1 MKEDGERNPSGDT
14 ADGAAV
20 LPPPPSDV
28 PAPPN
33 ESEPAPADTP
43 PPAAE
48 LPALLPVEPAPDTAA
63 PEADAPAAP
72 PPSPVAHAAPRHAL
86 LPGRGADLAAF
97 VASRVGGALLTLAI
111 ATGILWLALPA
122 GALPDLSPLAEHLA
136 VTLPLLG
143 LALLVALV
151 MGGALGLA
159 RLFLGRATGRLVGG
173 LGLLTTGLSPL
184 LLALV
189 LVLVVAGVLG
199 WLPPGGFVPW
209 QQDVLG
215 ALASLTLPALALG
228 LPLGLL
234 AAQALGDATRPIL
247 ARGEIERGAETGLP
261 RRRALWQLVLP
272 EALPDALGRLV
283 VPLSLLPP
291 LTLVVEAVFY
301 LPGLSRSV
309 LGPLAARDAGG
320 LLAGLVVLAALVVL
334 CRLVLELCRGLLDP
348 RLTDRK

>member
-1 MKEDGERNPSGDT
+1 MKEDGERDPSGDK

-20 LPPPPSDV
+20 LLPAPADV
-28 PAPPN
+28 PAPTN
-33 ESEPAPADTP
+33 ESAPAPPDSP
-43 PPAAE
+43 PAAAE
-48 LPALLPVEPAPDTAA
+48 LPALLPVAPGSDTAV
-63 PEADAPAAP
+63 PETDAPVGRP
-72 PPSPVAHAAPRHAL
+72 PGPVAHAAPPHAL

-97 VASRVGGALLTLAI
+97 VASRVGSTLLTLLLAV
-111 ATGILWLALPA
+111 GLLWLALPA
-122 GALPDLSPLAEHLA
+122 GALPELSPLAEGLA
-136 VTLPLLG
+136 VTLPLMG

-151 MGGALGLA
+151 IGGTLGLA
-159 RLFLGRATGRLVGG
+159 RLFLGGATGWLVGG
-173 LGLLTTGLSPL
+173 LGLLATGLSPL

-209 QQDVLG
+209 QQDVAG
-215 ALASLTLPALALG
+215 ALASLTLPTLALG
-228 LPLGLL
+228 LPLALL
-234 AAQALGDATRPIL
+234 AAQALVDAAAPIM
-247 ARGEIERGAETGLP
+247 ARGEIERGAETGLT

-272 EALPDALGRLV
+272 EALPDALARLV

-320 LLAGLVVLAALVVL
+320 LLAGLAAVAGLVVL
-334 CRLVLELCRGLLDP
+334 CRLALELCRGLLDP
-348 RLTDRK
+348 RLTDRR